1 MSRPRLLRET
11 EQNIVN
17 LLIELKSNGYAEST
31 LKGISIR
38 LRHLNSIC
46 DLNKP
51 ELVKRAIADKD
62 CSNTFKQSI
71 VNSYNHYVRFVGLS
85 WVMPTYIREDYEIQV
100 PSEENLNLLIGQAT
114 MITAMKLL
122 LMKEGGLRP
131 IEIFKVRMR
140 DFDFDRKTLTVRTAK
155 GGSGRTVKLKES
167 TIRMVKNHVVMKGLS
182 LNDRVFK
189 GTPDTLR
196 SLFSRLRRRVAEKL
210 SKPELLKIRL
220 YDLRHFYATKL
231 YRKTKDIVYV
241 QRQLG
246 HRSIKN
252 TLRYVHLVDVK
263 DDEYIS
269 ATATTLKKA
278 CELIEA
284 GFEYVTEV
292 DRVKIFRKPK

>member
-1 MSRPRLLRET
+1 
-11 EQNIVN
+11 
-17 LLIELKSNGYAEST
+17 
-31 LKGISIR
+31 
-38 LRHLNSIC
+38 
-46 DLNKP
+46 
-51 ELVKRAIADKD
+51 
-62 CSNTFKQSI
+62 
-71 VNSYNHYVRFVGLS
+71 
-85 WVMPTYIREDYEIQV
+85 MPTYIREDYEIQV

-131 IEIFKVRMR
+131 IEIFQIRVR
-140 DFDFDRKTLTVRTAK
+140 DFNFERKALAVRTAK
-155 GGSGRTVKLKES
+155 GGWGRTVRLKES
-167 TIRMVKNHVVMKGLS
+167 TIRMVKYHVLTKGFS
-182 LNDRVFK
+182 LNDRVFR

-246 HRSIKN
+246 HRRIRN
-252 TLRYVHLVDVK
+252 TLKYVHLVDVK
-263 DDEYIS
+263 DDEYVS
-269 ATATTLKKA
+269 ATAMNLKKA

-284 GFEYVTEV
+284 GFEYVSEL
-292 DRVKIFRKPK
+292 DIVKIFRKPK